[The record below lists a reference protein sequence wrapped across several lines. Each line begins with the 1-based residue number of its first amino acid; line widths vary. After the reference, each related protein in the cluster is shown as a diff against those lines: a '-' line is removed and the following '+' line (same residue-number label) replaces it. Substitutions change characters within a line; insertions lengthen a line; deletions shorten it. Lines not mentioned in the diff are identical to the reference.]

1 MSGLVAFLVIVHFA
15 ASLLLA
21 GFGVHRLSLAVRYH
35 LLVKRQRRHRPHP
48 PERLP
53 RVTVQIPL
61 YNERYVATRAV
72 RAAAALKYPRPL
84 LEIQVL
90 DDSTD
95 ETIGEIARVVAELRE
110 QGINIHHLHRARRD
124 GFKAGALAAGLRVAR
139 GELVAIFDADFIP
152 SSDFLLQTVGE
163 FSDPTVGLVQA
174 RWEHLNVETSV
185 LTRAQAVQLDAHFTI
200 EHGVR
205 AGTGCFFNF
214 NGTAGIW
221 RKQAIQS
228 AGGWAADTL
237 TEDLD
242 LSYRAQLQGWRFV
255 YRDDIGVPSE
265 LPVEVAGYRIQ
276 QQRWAQGG
284 VQTARKVLPA
294 ILRAPIRSK
303 VKREALW
310 HLAGHFSYPLILLLA
325 AAGLGVSWLAGPVE
339 RSWVVTVDGTL
350 LLFATASLTVFYGT
364 AAWVR
369 APQQLGRRLLMVPVI
384 MILGA
389 GIAIGQ
395 TTAVIRGLLRGC
407 RTPFRRTPKYQLRGR
422 HDTSWRSAVYRIPAT
437 GTATIDCVLGVTV
450 LTLGALQLISGGAA
464 PTGMGVLVG
473 AGLLSVGTAA
483 FAQRRPRFRT
493 IQHERRGRQV
503 TRMLTAP

>member
-1 MSGLVAFLVIVHFA
+1 MFVSLLVIVHSA

-21 GFGVHRLSLAVRYH
+21 GFGVHRLSLAVRYYCS
-35 LLVKRQRRHRPHP
+35 VKRQRQHRPRP
-48 PERLP
+48 PEPLP

-61 YNERYVATRAV
+61 YNERYVATRAI
-72 RAAAALKYPRPL
+72 RAAAALRYPRNL

-95 ETIGEIARVVAELRE
+95 ETSGAIAHVVTELRE
-110 QGINIHHLHRARRD
+110 QGVDIRHMHRAQRD
-124 GFKAGALAAGLRVAR
+124 GFKAGALAAGLRVAK
-139 GELVAIFDADFIP
+139 GELIAIFDADFMP

-163 FSDPTVGLVQA
+163 FSDHAVGLVQA
-174 RWEHLNVETSV
+174 RWEHLNAETSV

-228 AGGWAADTL
+228 AGGWNADTL

-242 LSYRAQLQGWRFV
+242 LSYRAQLRGWRFV
-255 YRDDIGVPSE
+255 YRDDVGVPSE
-265 LPVEVAGYRIQ
+265 LPVEVAGYRLQ

-294 ILRAPIRSK
+294 ILRASIGSK
-303 VKREALW
+303 VKWEALW

-325 AAGLGVSWLAGPVE
+325 AAGLCVSWLAGPPE
-339 RSWVVTVDGTL
+339 RSWVVTVDGAL
-350 LLFATASLTVFYGT
+350 LLFATASLSVFYGM

-369 APQQLGRRLLMVPVI
+369 APEQFARRLTMVPVV
-384 MILGA
+384 MVLGA

-395 TTAVIRGLLRGC
+395 TTAVLRGLRGS
-407 RTPFRRTPKYQLRGR
+407 RTPFRRTPKYELRGR
-422 HDTSWRSAVYRIPAT
+422 HDTSWRSAVYRVPAT
-437 GTATIDCVLGVTV
+437 GAATVDCLLGMTV
-450 LTLGALQLISGGAA
+450 LTLGALQLISGGAV

-473 AGLLSVGTAA
+473 AGLLSVGATA
-483 FAQRRPRFRT
+483 FAQRRPADTAPVRSP
-493 IQHERRGRQV
+493 ERRGPPR
-503 TRMLTAP
+503 RRPR